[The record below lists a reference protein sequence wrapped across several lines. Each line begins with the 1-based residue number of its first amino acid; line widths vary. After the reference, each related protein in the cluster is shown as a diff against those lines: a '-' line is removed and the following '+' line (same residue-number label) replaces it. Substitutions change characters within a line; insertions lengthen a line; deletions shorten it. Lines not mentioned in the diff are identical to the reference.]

1 MVICILVYCIYM
13 YVYIFFLRYLYAVYT
28 ITEWSAF
35 PIPGKDTMSQ
45 KYQAGRLDSIR
56 IAEKLRGSAVETADI
71 HFFIFFLPAPALDF
85 CSALDVLGITQLFR
99 HQCSITANSLDSTS
113 VGTYT
118 KEKDL
123 FGIPCAHNHKRSS
136 NKHIDINHWSHTFC
150 FCSLDARNCVRVCL
164 VCPLTSKFAWIN
176 CINTSCT
183 ENNYSQDMIEQ
194 RKSWSRNTNIVQWE
208 KMNETCE
215 VLLHCPKAENPAPS
229 IEARCVSKYL
239 AGSPHLSC
247 VFQ

>member
-1 MVICILVYCIYM
+1 
-13 YVYIFFLRYLYAVYT
+13 
-28 ITEWSAF
+28 
-35 PIPGKDTMSQ
+35 MSQ

-56 IAEKLRGSAVETADI
+56 IAEKLRGSAVETVDI

-136 NKHIDINHWSHTFC
+136 NKHIDINH
-150 FCSLDARNCVRVCL
+150 
-164 VCPLTSKFAWIN
+164 
-176 CINTSCT
+176 
-183 ENNYSQDMIEQ
+183 
-194 RKSWSRNTNIVQWE
+194 
-208 KMNETCE
+208 
-215 VLLHCPKAENPAPS
+215 
-229 IEARCVSKYL
+229 
-239 AGSPHLSC
+239 
-247 VFQ
+247 